1 MSHVTFCLS
10 HVTCYMWNA
19 CVDPWDM
26 LNNFCFHVYA
36 QKWVFV
42 IMSHVT
48 CHISHVR
55 CHMSHCACHMSY
67 DTLQNQTIKMVP
79 TCPLNSSSHNLH
91 MNIIILRAPFSPMAY
106 GHFDILQYMV
116 SIDKIGYICIRN
128 SKMTHFWL
136 KMRPTKS
143 TVIKRHD
150 LRGVVLFFLV
160 HFWDE
165 YLTSLIHS
173 FRKCIA
179 LFCR

>member
-1 MSHVTFCLS
+1 MGILFNQFPKNDKNGNKFFNQFPVWEYEIQSILS
-10 HVTCYMWNA
+10 PSVHWTEHWKFRNA
-19 CVDPWDM
+19 
-26 LNNFCFHVYA
+26 
-36 QKWVFV
+36 
-42 IMSHVT
+42 
-48 CHISHVR
+48 
-55 CHMSHCACHMSY
+55 Y

-91 MNIIILRAPFSPMAY
+91 YNIIVFRAPFSPMAY

-128 SKMTHFWL
+128 SKMTRFWL

-173 FRKCIA
+173 FRKYIA
-179 LFCR
+179 LFCRKCFYLISAMIL

>member
-1 MSHVTFCLS
+1 MDLLLMGYRCRPQARIDRHHQYV
-10 HVTCYMWNA
+10 
-19 CVDPWDM
+19 
-26 LNNFCFHVYA
+26 
-36 QKWVFV
+36 V
-42 IMSHVT
+42 IFR
-48 CHISHVR
+48 IIKINDI
-55 CHMSHCACHMSY
+55 AY

>member
-1 MSHVTFCLS
+1 MIV
-10 HVTCYMWNA
+10 V
-19 CVDPWDM
+19 
-26 LNNFCFHVYA
+26 
-36 QKWVFV
+36 
-42 IMSHVT
+42 
-48 CHISHVR
+48 
-55 CHMSHCACHMSY
+55 Y

-91 MNIIILRAPFSPMAY
+91 MNIIVFRAPFSPMAY

-160 HFWDE
+160 HF
-165 YLTSLIHS
+165 
-173 FRKCIA
+173 
-179 LFCR
+179 

>member
-1 MSHVTFCLS
+1 MTFSL
-10 HVTCYMWNA
+10 HGNFR
-19 CVDPWDM
+19 DRNFLGGD
-26 LNNFCFHVYA
+26 LN
-36 QKWVFV
+36 KR
-42 IMSHVT
+42 S
-48 CHISHVR
+48 CHIT
-55 CHMSHCACHMSY
+55 Y
-67 DTLQNQTIKMVP
+67 NDTLENQTIKMVP

-91 MNIIILRAPFSPMAY
+91 MNIIVFRAPFSPMAY

-128 SKMTHFWL
+128 SKMTRFWL

-173 FRKCIA
+173 FRKYKA

>member
-1 MSHVTFCLS
+1 MN
-10 HVTCYMWNA
+10 W
-19 CVDPWDM
+19 
-26 LNNFCFHVYA
+26 VYTYL
-36 QKWVFV
+36 QINVFFKRPQ
-42 IMSHVT
+42 
-48 CHISHVR
+48 CISKI
-55 CHMSHCACHMSY
+55 Y

-91 MNIIILRAPFSPMAY
+91 YNIIVFRAPFSPMAY